1 MEPVRGGVRSRRRLF
16 CYLGD
21 RHPLPLPRGQREGDQ
36 GEGDRQRSRPRIIPC
51 VRSPLDH
58 AWFRSVLLIGAA
70 IPIAAFYAWRTVVLP
85 LASGALPEDF
95 TVNYMAAAAR
105 IASGHNP
112 FDLSP
117 SLQLTVAGPQ
127 YVTPLPVAWM
137 LQPLLHAS
145 PAVQLVVVLIALQA
159 SLAVFLWTALRALG
173 VRGWQ
178 MPLLLVL
185 VAIAFEPTMANIDEG
200 QANLVLL

>member
-1 MEPVRGGVRSRRRLF
+1 M
-16 CYLGD
+16 
-21 RHPLPLPRGQREGDQ
+21 HPLPAASYAAGRGIRGKGPGNGVSDA
-36 GEGDRQRSRPRIIPC
+36 IIAA
-51 VRSPLDH
+51 VSLISPLER

-70 IPIAAFYAWRTVVLP
+70 IPIAALYAWRTLVLP

-112 FDLSP
+112 YDLSAATR
-117 SLQLTVAGPQ
+117 LTVAGPQ

-145 PAVQLVVVLIALQA
+145 AATPLVVVLAVLHL
-159 SLAVFLWTALRALG
+159 SLVRFLVPPLRALG
-173 VRGWQ
+173 LKRRR
-178 MPLLLVL
+178 
-185 VAIAFEPTMANIDEG
+185 AA
-200 QANLVLL
+200 